1 MTNDRSSEDKSTAI
15 SAGGSP
21 VNHQVTPSDSGD
33 QSQEIQSE
41 QAVVVE
47 SGQSVTGGAE
57 PSRQS
62 ANGVAGAGDSAGVIT
77 SSSPAKPSASEEPSA
92 QPELNTSPVLYV
104 GIGASAG
111 GLEALRDFFDHMSV
125 DSDAAFI
132 VVQHLSPDFE
142 SLMDEL
148 LARNTS
154 MRVENVVHGVEV
166 LANIIYL
173 IPPKKN
179 ITLVDGCLYLSEQV
193 RKGGVNLPIDH
204 FFRSLAEDAK
214 HRAVG
219 IILSGTGGDGS
230 RGIKSIKEAGG
241 VVLVQD
247 RESSKFDG
255 MPYNAAQTGC
265 ADFVLPPEE
274 LAVYLSTFL
283 KNSMVRGVRSVLRA
297 TDNNEESVLTLIFSL
312 LKSKTG
318 IDFGQYKAT
327 TIARRIERRM
337 GINQVHSQF
346 DYLNLLQNSKNELEA
361 LGRELLINV
370 TFFFRDEA
378 AWTYLSREVITPI
391 VEAADQNAELR
402 FWVAGC
408 STGEEAYSLAIC
420 IDEVMREKD
429 KELRIKIFATDA
441 DADAITHASTARYRE
456 EIAHD
461 VSNERLARYFI
472 KAGLE
477 YEIRPDIRK
486 MVVFA
491 THNMINDPPFSNIDL
506 ITCRNVLIYFQQ
518 AVQKVVMSSFHFSL
532 KDNAKAFFGSS
543 ETVGDLKS
551 HYKVVHE
558 RFRIYEKLTNTRLPI
573 ASVNTAGSDKAKL
586 GMRPV
591 SNLLRSYRS
600 HNVSANRFE
609 HVKDHLINDFVPSC
623 LILNS
628 EHQAVHIYGDANKYL
643 VRFPVG
649 RVSTNIHE
657 IIMEELSVALDT
669 ALSRSKTELKAVL
682 YSNVQTTVN
691 DKPAL
696 VDLQVEYFPEK
707 NGSDAYYSVVLSD
720 NIDKNVVLQSTTY
733 NYSEETQQRI
743 RDLENELLHKQE
755 HLQVANEELETTN
768 EELQAA
774 NEELMSSNEELQST
788 NEELQS
794 VNEELYTVNCEHQE
808 KIEELMTAND
818 DMDNILVATSVGII
832 FLDERMLIRKYTA
845 VASKFFNL
853 LLSDVGRPLHH
864 ISNELEYGRLFD
876 DIETVSR
883 TRHSVHREV
892 FTVKGDPVQLKLLPY
907 ASSAVGH
914 GDSSAVT
921 ITITDMS
928 PRLDAY
934 EDHRIKTQSS
944 RFSFSDTRLASKAK
958 IRILIVDDSESD
970 RLVIKWH
977 IKQIKSLTVE
987 CFEASNVDEA
997 IQSLISNDID
1007 VCLVDYR
1014 LGVDTAD
1021 DLAKRISE
1029 YNDRLPMIL
1038 MSGFSRAQ
1046 LESLIPDNILM
1057 YFLNKADLSA
1067 LLLELSIRHAINSS
1081 SELSPGKFLP
1091 DSPTPE
1097 SVVRQDS

>member
-1 MTNDRSSEDKSTAI
+1 MADNNDSLSQKESIREGTELDTIEASAATA
-15 SAGGSP
+15 SPRQALGGD
-21 VNHQVTPSDSGD
+21 PS
-33 QSQEIQSE
+33 I
-41 QAVVVE
+41 V
-47 SGQSVTGGAE
+47 
-57 PSRQS
+57 RQS
-62 ANGVAGAGDSAGVIT
+62 ADVVLASDSRSTDVERVTPQEQDVSESGNDVKLVTTADANDVDVVLGDEEV
-77 SSSPAKPSASEEPSA
+77 PSVPVR
-92 QPELNTSPVLYV
+92 SPVLYV

-111 GLEALRDFFDHMSV
+111 GLEALRDFFDHMSA
-125 DSDAAFI
+125 DSDAGFI

-154 MRVENVVHGVEV
+154 MAVENVVHGVEV
-166 LANIIYL
+166 LANTIYL

-193 RKGGVNLPIDH
+193 RQGGVNLPIDH
-204 FFRSLAEDAK
+204 FFRSLATDAK

-219 IILSGTGGDGS
+219 IILSGTGSDGS

-241 VVLVQD
+241 LILVQD
-247 RESSKFDG
+247 RESAKFDG
-255 MPYNAAQTGC
+255 MPFNAEKTGT

-297 TDNNEESVLTLIFSL
+297 ADNNEESVLSLIFSL
-312 LKSKTG
+312 LKTNCG

-327 TIARRIERRM
+327 TVARRIERRM
-337 GINQVHSQF
+337 GINQVQSQF
-346 DYLNLLQNSKNELEA
+346 DYLNILQTSKTELET

-370 TFFFRDEA
+370 TSFFRDEA
-378 AWTYLSREVITPI
+378 AWDYLAAQVINPL
-391 VEAADQNAELR
+391 VEQADENTELR

-408 STGEEAYSLAIC
+408 STGEEAYSLAIV
-420 IDEVMREKD
+420 IDEAIREFGKHL
-429 KELRIKIFATDA
+429 KIKIFATDA
-441 DADAITHASTARYRE
+441 DVEAIAHASTARYRE

-472 KAGLE
+472 RAGME

-486 MVVFA
+486 TVVFA

-518 AVQKVVMSSFHFSL
+518 AVQRVVMSAFHFSL
-532 KDNAKAFFGSS
+532 KDKARVFFGSS
-543 ETVGDLKS
+543 ESVGELKT
-551 HYKVVHE
+551 HYKVLHE
-558 RFRIYEKLTNTRLPI
+558 RFRVYEKITNTRLPI
-573 ASVNTAGSDKAKL
+573 SSVNSAGSEKPKL

-591 SNLLRSYRS
+591 SNLLRSYRAHS
-600 HNVSANRFE
+600 NNANRFE

-628 EHQAVHIYGDANKYL
+628 EHQAMHLYGDANKYL
-643 VRFPVG
+643 IRFPVG

-657 IIMEELSVALDT
+657 IIVEELSVALDT
-669 ALSRSKTELKAVL
+669 ALSRSKTESKPVN
-682 YSNVQTTVN
+682 YSNIQTTIN
-691 DKPAL
+691 DQPAM
-696 VDLQVEYFPEK
+696 VDMQVEYFPDKGGME
-707 NGSDAYYSVVLSD
+707 AYYSVVLMETNTKHEMKLGTSSFD
-720 NIDKNVVLQSTTY
+720 
-733 NYSEETQQRI
+733 YSEETQQRI

-808 KIEELMTAND
+808 KIEELMTVND

-832 FLDERMLIRKYTA
+832 FLDEEMLIRKYTS
-845 VASKFFNL
+845 VAAKYFNL

-864 ISNELEYGRLFD
+864 ISNELEYSRLFE

-883 TRHSVHREV
+883 TSHSVYREV
-892 FTVKGDPVQLKLLPY
+892 FTAKGAPVQIKLLPY
-907 ASSAVGH
+907 SSSTVDRGKA
-914 GDSSAVT
+914 SAVT
-921 ITITDMS
+921 ITITDLS

-934 EDHRIKTQSS
+934 EDHRAKTVLMPHGFPGQLSPGI
-944 RFSFSDTRLASKAK
+944 AK
-958 IRILIVDDSESD
+958 IRILVVDDSESD
-970 RLVIKWH
+970 RRVIKRH
-977 IKQIKSLTVE
+977 LSHIKSLSVE
-987 CFEASNVDEA
+987 TFEADDIKSA
-997 IQSLISNDID
+997 LHSLRNDDID
-1007 VCLVDYR
+1007 VCLIDYR
-1014 LGVDTAD
+1014 LGVETAD
-1021 DLAKRISE
+1021 DLSRQITEHNSQ
-1029 YNDRLPMIL
+1029 LPVIL
-1038 MSGFSRAQ
+1038 MSGYSRHE
-1046 LESLIPDNILM
+1046 LEDRIPDNLLM
-1057 YFLNKADLSA
+1057 YFLNKSDMSA

-1081 SELSPGKFLP
+1081 SVLSPMLLK
-1091 DSPTPE
+1091 
-1097 SVVRQDS
+1097 Q